1 MTETIE
7 QHGGVVDKYVGDAVI
22 AFFGAPV
29 SHGDDATRSID
40 AAVSCINAVKHDAQL
55 KTLLPEIELKTRIG
69 LNTGVALVGNIG
81 STRRLNYTIMGDQ
94 VNLAARLESAN
105 KLFGTTIL
113 ISESSVS
120 DVDRTTEL
128 RKVARLRVKGRR
140 EPVLVYTI
148 NESLNRQQLSD
159 FERGLDLLARNHRE
173 AEEIFSSLRSVDSI
187 SSIYVDLIN
196 EASKAIG
203 RLDADVIDLVSK

>member
-1 MTETIE
+1 M
-7 QHGGVVDKYVGDAVI
+7 
-22 AFFGAPV
+22 
-29 SHGDDATRSID
+29 
-40 AAVSCINAVKHDAQL
+40 
-55 KTLLPEIELKTRIG
+55 
-69 LNTGVALVGNIG
+69 ALVGNIG
-81 STRRLNYTIMGDQ
+81 SSSRLNYTIMGDQ

-105 KLFGTTIL
+105 KLFGTTML

-120 DVDRTTEL
+120 DMDRTSEL

-148 NESLNRQQLSD
+148 NDSLNRQQLLD
-159 FERGLDLLARNHRE
+159 FERGLDLLARNRRD
-173 AEEIFSSLRSVDSI
+173 AEEIFASLRSVDSI

-196 EASKAIG
+196 EASEAIG